1 MNQFM
6 DLAPMAA
13 VLLRLRSIRLTDMEL
28 VHAIYAST
36 RTEEM
41 ALLPWGEEEKN
52 DFLRMQSLA
61 QHSHYR
67 AHYPKARFALVLRG
81 DEPLGRLYVDRAPG
95 EFRLMDISLLPHCR
109 GLGIGTRL
117 LSQLVGEANAA
128 QARLSAHVAPE
139 NPARRW
145 YARLGFREV
154 KHLGTHISIVREAKP
169 LQLAATATI
178 AGECLYPCSTLLTE
192 YLHV

>member
-1 MNQFM
+1 MTGSLN
-6 DLAPMAA
+6 LAPMAA
-13 VLLRLRSIRLTDMEL
+13 VPLRLRAICSTDMAL

-41 ALLPWGEEEKN
+41 ARLPWAEEEKN
-52 DFLRMQSLA
+52 HFLRMQSLA

-67 AHYPKARFALVLRG
+67 THCPKAQYALVLRG
-81 DEPLGRLYVDRAPG
+81 DEPLGRFYVDRAPG
-95 EFRLMDISLLPHCR
+95 EFRLMDISLLPRWR

-128 QARLSAHVAPE
+128 QARVSAHVAPE

-154 KHLGTHISIVREAKP
+154 EHLGVHICIVRGAAP
-169 LQLAATATI
+169 LPTPAALAI
-178 AGECLYPCSTLLTE
+178 ASTSAIRVSP
-192 YLHV
+192 Y